1 LFLASLEIEL
11 ILRYNYAMNKK
22 FYITTAID
30 YVNDTIHIGHI
41 FQKLLAD
48 VLARYYRQTLGKEN
62 VFFLTGTDEYGQK
75 AEKAAQQAKTS
86 TKEFVDKISKSDQAQ
101 QDSLKISYDR
111 FIRTTESGH
120 KKVVQ
125 EIWQRVKKNGD
136 IYLGEY
142 SGLYCEGCEAYYTEK
157 DLIDNHCP
165 LHSKQEIKKVSEKN
179 YFFRWSKYK
188 NFLIDYLKNNHYSV
202 IPLTRKNE
210 LLEFVKDIKDI
221 PISRAN
227 FTWGI
232 PVPNDSSQVI
242 YVWFDALINYLTG
255 IGFLENKILFKKF
268 WPADIHILGKD
279 NARWHALL
287 WPAMLKSAGFK
298 EFPKTVLVNGFLTL
312 NNQKI
317 SKSAGNIVRPTDW
330 VKKYGVD
337 AVRYYLL
344 RYTIATEDS
353 DISEDKLRQA
363 YNADLANGLGN
374 LVARV
379 AKLCEN
385 NNLDFS
391 HIDLSIFRSIK
402 TNRILEE
409 ISLLLNN
416 YRFDQALAYIW
427 GSIKG
432 LDEYLDRERPW
443 QLTASE
449 AKKRLGEIIKG
460 SEAVISLGEIA
471 EALQFFLPETAEK
484 ILKQFQGPK
493 IKAEAPLFPR
503 LK

>member
-1 LFLASLEIEL
+1 
-11 ILRYNYAMNKK
+11 MKKK

-41 FQKLLAD
+41 FQKVLAD
-48 VLARYYRQTLGKEN
+48 VLARYYRQILDKEN

-75 AEKAAQQAKTS
+75 AEKAAKQAKIS
-86 TKEFVDKISKSDQAQ
+86 TKDFVDKISKSDQGQ

-111 FIRTTESGH
+111 FIRTTDSDH

-157 DLIDNHCP
+157 DLIDGRCP

-188 NFLIDYLKNNHYSV
+188 EFLINYLQNNHNFV
-202 IPLTRKNE
+202 IPETRKNE
-210 LLEFVKDIKDI
+210 LLEFVNDIKDI

-227 FTWGI
+227 FDWGI
-232 PVPNDSSQVI
+232 PVPDDPSQVI

-255 IGFLENKILFKKF
+255 IGFLKDKILFKKF

-287 WPAMLKSAGFK
+287 WPAILKSAGIK

-317 SKSAGNIVRPTDW
+317 SKSAGNIVRPADW
-330 VKKYGVD
+330 VKKYGID

-344 RYTIATEDS
+344 RYTIAIEDS
-353 DISEDKLRQA
+353 DVSEDKLRQA

-385 NNLDFS
+385 NDLDFS
-391 HIDLSIFRSIK
+391 LIDSSIFKSVK

-409 ISLLLNN
+409 ISILLNK

-427 GSIKG
+427 ESIKG

-443 QLTASE
+443 KLTASE

-460 SEAVISLGEIA
+460 SEALVSLREIA
-471 EALQFFLPETAEK
+471 EALQFFLPDTAER
-484 ILKQFQGPK
+484 ILEQFKGPK
-493 IKAEAPLFPR
+493 IKSCEPLFPR